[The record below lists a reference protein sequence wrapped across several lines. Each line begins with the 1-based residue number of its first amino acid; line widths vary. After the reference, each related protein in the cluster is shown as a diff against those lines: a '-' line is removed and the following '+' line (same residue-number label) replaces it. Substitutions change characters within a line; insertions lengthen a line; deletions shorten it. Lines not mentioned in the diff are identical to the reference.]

1 MGRGN
6 EYRDRDRKRGF
17 GGDRPDDPW
26 GSERPQQRSSFDRGP
41 PRRDSVVSS
50 GPEREAKVKWFNGE
64 KGFGFVELTDGGG
77 DAFVHASAVTAAGHN
92 TLGPG
97 MTLKVRT
104 GQGPKGPQV
113 TEILSVD
120 TSTAEPG
127 RPQGHGGG
135 HGRDRGFEP
144 RDRGF
149 EPRERSFE
157 PRERGPEP
165 GSGQEAEGQVKWYNP
180 VKGFGFIGVDGG
192 RDVFIH
198 RSVLARAG
206 LSALE
211 EGQRV
216 RLRVVQG
223 QKGQEATSVSVIS
236 GQ

>member
-6 EYRDRDRKRGF
+6 EYRDRDRRRG
-17 GGDRPDDPW
+17 GYGDRPDDPW
-26 GSERPQQRSSFDRGP
+26 GAERPPQRSFDRP
-41 PRRDSVVSS
+41 PRREAVVSS
-50 GPEREAKVKWFNGE
+50 GPERDARVKWFNGE

-77 DAFVHASAVTAAGHN
+77 DAFVHASAVTAAGHSS
-92 TLGPG
+92 LGPG
-97 MTLKVRT
+97 MTLKVRV

-120 TSTAEPG
+120 TSTAEPPRPHGQG
-127 RPQGHGGG
+127 RE
-135 HGRDRGFEP
+135 RGFEP
-144 RDRGF
+144 RDRGVA
-149 EPRERSFE
+149 
-157 PRERGPEP
+157 P

-216 RLRVVQG
+216 RLRIVQG
-223 QKGQEATSVSVIS
+223 QKGSEATSISVIS
-236 GQ
+236 DQ

>member
-1 MGRGN
+1 MR
-6 EYRDRDRKRGF
+6 
-17 GGDRPDDPW
+17 
-26 GSERPQQRSSFDRGP
+26 
-41 PRRDSVVSS
+41 V
-50 GPEREAKVKWFNGE
+50 
-64 KGFGFVELTDGGG
+64 
-77 DAFVHASAVTAAGHN
+77 
-92 TLGPG
+92 
-97 MTLKVRT
+97 

-120 TSTAEPG
+120 TSTAEPP
-127 RPQGHGGG
+127 RPQG

-149 EPRERSFE
+149 APGSGQRD
-157 PRERGPEP
+157 RGFAP

-192 RDVFIH
+192 KDVFIH

-216 RLRVVQG
+216 RLHIVQG
-223 QKGQEATSVSVIS
+223 QKGSEATSISVIS
-236 GQ
+236 DQ

>member
-6 EYRDRDRKRGF
+6 EHRDRGRRGY
-17 GGDRPDDPW
+17 GDRQDDPW
-26 GSERPQQRSSFDRGP
+26 GAERPAPRFDRGP
-41 PRRDSVVSS
+41 PRRDTVVSS
-50 GPEREAKVKWFNGE
+50 GPERDARVKWFNPD

-77 DAFVHASAVTAAGHN
+77 DAFVHASAVTAAGHSS
-92 TLGPG
+92 LGPG
-97 MTLKVRT
+97 ATLKVRT

-120 TSTAEPG
+120 TSTAEPA
-127 RPQGHGGG
+127 RPSGGHGGY
-135 HGRDRGFEP
+135 GRDR
-144 RDRGF
+144 DRG
-149 EPRERSFE
+149 FE

-165 GSGQEAEGQVKWYNP
+165 GSGQDAEGQVKWYNP

-206 LSALE
+206 LSQLE

-236 GQ
+236 D

>member
-6 EYRDRDRKRGF
+6 EYRDRDRRRGF
-17 GGDRPDDPW
+17 GGDRPDEPW
-26 GSERPQQRSSFDRGP
+26 GAERPPQRSSFDRGP
-41 PRRDSVVSS
+41 PRRDAVASS

-120 TSTAEPG
+120 TSTAEPP
-127 RPQGHGGG
+127 RPGGG
-135 HGRDRGFEP
+135 GGGGPGRDRGFEP

-149 EPRERSFE
+149 EPRD
-157 PRERGPEP
+157 RGAAP
-165 GSGQEAEGQVKWYNP
+165 GSGEEAEGQVKWYNP

-192 RDVFIH
+192 KDVFIH

-206 LSALE
+206 LTALE

-216 RLRVVQG
+216 RLRVAQG
-223 QKGQEATSVSVIS
+223 QKGSEATSIELAD
-236 GQ
+236 

>member
-6 EYRDRDRKRGF
+6 EYRDRDRRRSF
-17 GGDRPDDPW
+17 GGDRQEEPW
-26 GSERPQQRSSFDRGP
+26 GAERPPQRSSFDRGP
-41 PRRDSVVSS
+41 PRRDAVVSS

-120 TSTAEPG
+120 TSTAEPA
-127 RPQGHGGG
+127 RPHAGGG
-135 HGRDRGFEP
+135 GGGGGGGPGRDRGLEP
-144 RDRGF
+144 RDRGAA
-149 EPRERSFE
+149 
-157 PRERGPEP
+157 P

-192 RDVFIH
+192 KDVFIH

-206 LSALE
+206 LTALE

-216 RLRVVQG
+216 RLRIAQG
-223 QKGQEATSVSVIS
+223 QKGSEATSIELAD
-236 GQ
+236 

>member
-6 EYRDRDRKRGF
+6 EYRDRDRRRSGY
-17 GGDRPDDPW
+17 GDRPDDPW
-26 GSERPQQRSSFDRGP
+26 GSERPPQRSFDR
-41 PRRDSVVSS
+41 PRREAVVSS
-50 GPEREAKVKWFNGE
+50 GPEREARVKWFNGE

-77 DAFVHASAVTAAGHN
+77 DAFVHASAVTAAGHSS
-92 TLGPG
+92 LGPG
-97 MTLKVRT
+97 MTLKVRV

-120 TSTAEPG
+120 TSTAEPA
-127 RPQGHGGG
+127 RPQGQG
-135 HGRDRGFEP
+135 HGRDRSFEP

-149 EPRERSFE
+149 A
-157 PRERGPEP
+157 PRERGFAP
-165 GSGQEAEGQVKWYNP
+165 GSGEEAEGQVKWYNP

-192 RDVFIH
+192 KDVFIH

-216 RLRVVQG
+216 RLHVVQG
-223 QKGQEATSVSVIS
+223 QKGSEATSVSVIS
-236 GQ
+236 D